1 MKKVFKFTNLLMLTL
16 LLTTYSCGDDDDDEV
31 NVINVQNLEVTID
44 ENPTNGAI
52 VGTVTTT
59 QTVGGGTLAYSITT
73 QTPTGAL
80 NIDATT
86 GELTVADAT
95 LFDFETNPVLTATV
109 EVAGTTNTG
118 TVTINLNDLNEIGIQ
133 DLNVTIDENP
143 TAGQAIGTVLT
154 SGTGSIDFSITSATP
169 AGAMSID
176 ASTGELTVADV
187 TLFDFE
193 RNPIITAVISSVG
206 TLSTGTVTINLNDLN
221 EVGVQDLTV
230 TIDENPTVGQV
241 IGTVLTSGTGSID
254 FSITSATPAGAMSID
269 ASTGELTVL
278 DATLFDFEINPTI
291 TAVVSSAGA
300 LNTGTV
306 TINLNDLNEISAQ
319 DLTVTIDENPTTGQ
333 AVGTIQV
340 TGGGTLSF
348 SITSQTPAG
357 ALNINASTGELTVA
371 DPNLFDFETTPVI
384 TADISVNNSVST
396 ATAIAT
402 INLNDV
408 DEISVQALTVE
419 MDENP
424 TSGQV
429 IGTLQATSS
438 EILSYTIT
446 YQNPAGA
453 FDINSSTGELTV
465 DDASLFDFET
475 NPNMLATISVD
486 NGVYS
491 VSANAYIDLND
502 LNEAAAIGD
511 FRDGGI
517 VFWVDPADN
526 THGLVTTVSDLN
538 SGNSI
543 TWNNGTNVP
552 GAEATAIGSGQ
563 ANTTAIVAAQA
574 TGTYAASL
582 CDNLSLGSYNDWFLP
597 SSDELYQIYL
607 NKTIINTTSVANGG
621 ANLNTLFYWTST
633 QDSGNANLA
642 YILRISNGNIEVNNK
657 LNVAW
662 VRAIRAF

>member
-384 TADISVNNSVST
+384 TADISVNNLVST

-526 THGLVTTVSDLN
+526 T
-538 SGNSI
+538 
-543 TWNNGTNVP
+543 
-552 GAEATAIGSGQ
+552 
-563 ANTTAIVAAQA
+563 
-574 TGTYAASL
+574 
-582 CDNLSLGSYNDWFLP
+582 
-597 SSDELYQIYL
+597 
-607 NKTIINTTSVANGG
+607 
-621 ANLNTLFYWTST
+621 
-633 QDSGNANLA
+633 
-642 YILRISNGNIEVNNK
+642 
-657 LNVAW
+657 
-662 VRAIRAF
+662 